1 MIAVGLTVMVF
12 IKLNMANP
20 DQKTI
25 LIEQAFE
32 DIKEICKQFQGDSG
46 SSNSEV
52 KTLLKKIASEWDNV
66 EKNKFGF
73 R

>member
-1 MIAVGLTVMVF
+1 MVF
-12 IKLNMANP
+12 NKFNMANP
-20 DQKTI
+20 DQNTI

-32 DIKEICKQFQGDSG
+32 DIKEICKKFQDDSG

-52 KTLLKKIASEWDNV
+52 RTLLKEIASLWDNE
-66 EKNKFGF
+66 EKTRLGF

>member
-1 MIAVGLTVMVF
+1 MVF
-12 IKLNMANP
+12 TRINMANP

-25 LIEQAFE
+25 LIEQTSK
-32 DIKEICKQFQGDSG
+32 DIIEICKKFQDDSG

-52 KTLLKKIASEWDNV
+52 MILLREIAGLWETE

>member
-1 MIAVGLTVMVF
+1 MGSTT
-12 IKLNMANP
+12 NHMANP

-25 LIEQAFE
+25 LIEQASK
-32 DIKEICKQFQGDSG
+32 DIKEICNKFQEDSG

-52 KTLLKKIASEWDNV
+52 KALLREISNLLESE
-66 EKNKFGF
+66 EETKFGF

>member
-1 MIAVGLTVMVF
+1 MASTVTVF
-12 IKLNMANP
+12 IRINMANP

-25 LIEQAFE
+25 LIEQATK
-32 DIKEICKQFQGDSG
+32 DLIEICKKFQDDSG

-52 KTLLKKIASEWDNV
+52 KALLREVVFLWDSE

>member
-1 MIAVGLTVMVF
+1 
-12 IKLNMANP
+12 MANP
-20 DQKTI
+20 EQKTI
-25 LIEQAFE
+25 LIEQASK
-32 DIKEICKQFQGDSG
+32 DLIEICKKFQSDSG

-52 KTLLKKIASEWDNV
+52 KALLRDIAILWDTE

>member
-1 MIAVGLTVMVF
+1 
-12 IKLNMANP
+12 MANP

-25 LIEQAFE
+25 LMEQA
-32 DIKEICKQFQGDSG
+32 IKEIKERCKQFQEDSG

-52 KTLLKKIASEWDNV
+52 KGLLMEIASFWETE

>member
-1 MIAVGLTVMVF
+1 MGSTRIY
-12 IKLNMANP
+12 MANP

-25 LIEQAFE
+25 LIEQASK
-32 DIKEICKQFQGDSG
+32 DIKEICNKFQEDSG

-52 KTLLKKIASEWDNV
+52 KALLREISNLLET
-66 EKNKFGF
+66 EEENKFGF

>member
-1 MIAVGLTVMVF
+1 
-12 IKLNMANP
+12 MANA

-25 LIEQAFE
+25 LIDQISK
-32 DIKEICKQFQGDSG
+32 DIIEICKKFQDDSG

-52 KTLLKKIASEWDNV
+52 KALLREIANLWDTEEN
-66 EKNKFGF
+66 NKFGF

>member
-1 MIAVGLTVMVF
+1 MVF
-12 IKLNMANP
+12 TSIYMANP

-25 LIEQAFE
+25 LIEQTSK
-32 DIKEICKQFQGDSG
+32 DIIEICKKFQDDSG

-52 KTLLKKIASEWDNV
+52 KIILREIARLWETE

>member
-1 MIAVGLTVMVF
+1 MGSTRIS
-12 IKLNMANP
+12 MANP

-25 LIEQAFE
+25 LIEQASK
-32 DIKEICKQFQGDSG
+32 DIKEICNKFQEDSG

-52 KTLLKKIASEWDNV
+52 KALLREISNLLET
-66 EKNKFGF
+66 EEETKFGF

>member
-1 MIAVGLTVMVF
+1 MVF
-12 IKLNMANP
+12 IKFNMANP
-20 DQKTI
+20 DQNTI

-32 DIKEICKQFQGDSG
+32 DIKEICKKFQDDSG

-52 KTLLKKIASEWDNV
+52 RTLLKEIASLWDNE
-66 EKNKFGF
+66 EKTRLGF

>member
-1 MIAVGLTVMVF
+1 MELTRF
-12 IKLNMANP
+12 HMANP

-25 LIEQAFE
+25 LIDQAYE
-32 DIKEICKQFQGDSG
+32 DIKEICQNFQNNSG

-52 KTLLKKIASEWDNV
+52 KALLIKLSNLWDTE
-66 EKNKFGF
+66 EKNNKFGF

>member
-1 MIAVGLTVMVF
+1 MGSTR
-12 IKLNMANP
+12 NYMANP

-25 LIEQAFE
+25 LIEQASK
-32 DIKEICKQFQGDSG
+32 DIKEICNKFQEDSG

-52 KTLLKKIASEWDNV
+52 KALLREISNLLET
-66 EKNKFGF
+66 EEETKFGF

>member
-1 MIAVGLTVMVF
+1 MASTVTVF
-12 IKLNMANP
+12 TRIHMANP

-25 LIEQAFE
+25 LIDQTSK
-32 DIKEICKQFQGDSG
+32 DIIEICKKFQDDSG
-46 SSNSEV
+46 VSDFEV
-52 KTLLKKIASEWDNV
+52 KTLLIEIARLWEIE

>member
-1 MIAVGLTVMVF
+1 MVF
-12 IKLNMANP
+12 TRLYMANP

-25 LIEQAFE
+25 LIEQTSK
-32 DIKEICKQFQGDSG
+32 DIIEICKKFQDDSG

-52 KTLLKKIASEWDNV
+52 KTLLREISRLWETE
-66 EKNKFGF
+66 EKDKFGF

>member
-1 MIAVGLTVMVF
+1 MDLTVTVF
-12 IKLNMANP
+12 IKVNMANL

-25 LIEQAFE
+25 LIEEASK
-32 DIKEICKQFQGDSG
+32 DIKEICKKFQDDSG

-52 KTLLKKIASEWDNV
+52 RALLIEIANLLETEEKKS
-66 EKNKFGF
+66 FGF

>member
-1 MIAVGLTVMVF
+1 
-12 IKLNMANP
+12 MANP

-25 LIEQAFE
+25 LIEQTSK
-32 DIKEICKQFQGDSG
+32 DIIEICKKFQDDSG

-52 KTLLKKIASEWDNV
+52 SALLREIAKLWKIE

>member
-1 MIAVGLTVMVF
+1 MVF
-12 IKLNMANP
+12 TRINMANP

-25 LIEQAFE
+25 LIEQTSK
-32 DIKEICKQFQGDSG
+32 DIIEICKKFQDDSG

-52 KTLLKKIASEWDNV
+52 MILLREIARLWETE

>member
-1 MIAVGLTVMVF
+1 
-12 IKLNMANP
+12 MANP

-25 LIEQAFE
+25 LIDQTLK
-32 DIKEICKQFQGDSG
+32 DLKEICEKFQNESG

-52 KTLLKKIASEWDNV
+52 KALLFELATLWENDEKK
-66 EKNKFGF
+66 KFGF